1 MPQEDAEVV
10 ILARGY
16 GFANLELN
24 VRVTP
29 ETVFQIDSL
38 TKQFTATAVM
48 MLAEEGKVGLGESIT
63 RYQEGLPARWN
74 GVTVRHLLDHTS
86 GIKSFTSLPDV
97 LARLTFLPTSRDEIL
112 ALVADEPLEFA
123 PGERYAYNN
132 TGYYLLGHII
142 EQASGQPYGD
152 FLHERIFA
160 PLGMDATRVN
170 NMDDILPHRAS
181 GYVWAENRWWNARPT
196 SMTWAFSAGALVSTV
211 LDLARWGAALGD
223 EALLPK
229 EIWEQMW
236 TPTTLA
242 DGMKTGYGFGWRVND
257 HHGCRSVGHDGTS
270 SGFTAFAEHSLED
283 DLTVIILMN
292 VVPSNRA
299 QIAKGV
305 TGCFVS
311 NLLPPA

>member
-29 ETVFQIDSL
+29 ETVFQIGSL

-48 MLAEEGKVGLGESIT
+48 MLAEEGKVGLSESIT
-63 RYQEGLPARWN
+63 RYREGLPARWN
-74 GVTVRHLLDHTS
+74 GVTVHHLLDHTS

-97 LARLTFLPTSRDEIL
+97 MARLTFLPTSRDEIL

-123 PGERYAYNN
+123 P
-132 TGYYLLGHII
+132 
-142 EQASGQPYGD
+142 
-152 FLHERIFA
+152 
-160 PLGMDATRVN
+160 
-170 NMDDILPHRAS
+170 
-181 GYVWAENRWWNARPT
+181 
-196 SMTWAFSAGALVSTV
+196 
-211 LDLARWGAALGD
+211 
-223 EALLPK
+223 
-229 EIWEQMW
+229 
-236 TPTTLA
+236 
-242 DGMKTGYGFGWRVND
+242 GWRVND

-283 DLTVIILMN
+283 DLTVIILTN

-305 TGCFVS
+305 IGCFVS

>member
-1 MPQEDAEVV
+1 MPQEDAEDAVDRFVTGQRESQHIPGLSLAVVRGGVV

-16 GFANLELN
+16 GFANLEMN

-29 ETVFQIDSL
+29 ETVFQIGSP

-48 MLAEEGKVGLGESIT
+48 MLAEEGKVGLGESIA

-97 LARLTFLPTSRDEIL
+97 MARLTFLPTSRDEIL

-152 FLHERIFA
+152 FLHGRIFA

-211 LDLARWGAALGD
+211 LDLARWGGGSG
-223 EALLPK
+223 
-229 EIWEQMW
+229 Q
-236 TPTTLA
+236 
-242 DGMKTGYGFGWRVND
+242 R
-257 HHGCRSVGHDGTS
+257 GTS
-270 SGFTAFAEHSLED
+270 PEGNLGADVDAYDAGRWDENRLRVWVESERPPW
-283 DLTVIILMN
+283 
-292 VVPSNRA
+292 VPLR
-299 QIAKGV
+299 G
-305 TGCFVS
+305 
-311 NLLPPA
+311 P